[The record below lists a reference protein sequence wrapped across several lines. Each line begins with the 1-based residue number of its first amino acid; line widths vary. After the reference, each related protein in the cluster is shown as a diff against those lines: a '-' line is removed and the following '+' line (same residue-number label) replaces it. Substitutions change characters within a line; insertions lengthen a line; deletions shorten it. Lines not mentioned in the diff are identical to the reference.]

1 MVAVVILLRVL
12 ARIKPPGRSLTNFS
26 LSFATFFDKIYCFEA
41 QYQPWPTML
50 GRIQNMDSWYIYRPP
65 LWTQA
70 MDLFVD
76 LVHGLP
82 TWVGPPLIYE
92 EEFLLEV

>member
-1 MVAVVILLRVL
+1 MVAVVIVLGVL
-12 ARIKPPGRSLTNFS
+12 ARIKPPGRSLKNFS
-26 LSFATFFDKIYCFEA
+26 SRFATFFDKIYCFEV
-41 QYQPWPTML
+41 QYQPWPAIVGTYTEHGPL
-50 GRIQNMDSWYIYRPP
+50 VHRPP